1 MKNIQLWQKMTLG
14 FGLVILLMIMG
25 GVISLQTSHRLSDL
39 TEKLYM
45 HPFAVGTHIRDI
57 QTELVAIHRSMKDVA
72 ISETLEQMQKNREIV
87 DQNAE
92 NALKHFKILN
102 ERFLGDKKDIAL
114 AEKLFKE
121 WTPIRNKVI
130 EQRKIQIE
138 NNANE
143 ITRIEGAP
151 HVEKIVKSLNGLIEF
166 ARNKAMEFNKKA
178 RQVGTGAD
186 SADLVEKFY
195 RHPFTVSTTAIE
207 IEAETYKIL
216 KIMKDLSVSSTPEA
230 VNQMAMEVDSLI
242 PGIMNKFE
250 LLKER
255 FLGDK
260 SKIEATEQLFKDWK
274 PIRDKVIAMRLA
286 QVTANPG
293 EITVKE
299 GAPHLARLI
308 NVLNKVQDFAD
319 NKAVS
324 FNQNA
329 KEQAA
334 SSNQVLTILFALAAV
349 LAAAAGYFVTIG
361 ISRPMKQA
369 VNLAEQVANG
379 DLTQKLSLDQK
390 DEIGLLANSLN
401 RMSKNLRTMFS
412 DIASGT
418 QTLGVSSTD
427 LSSVSAQISS
437 NSEQTAERSNNVAA
451 AAEEMATNMN
461 STAAATEQ
469 TAGNIQMI
477 VSAAEEMTATIN
489 EISEN
494 TAQGSETTSKA
505 VDSAVKVSE
514 KVDELGRAAS
524 DISKVTETIAD
535 ISEQTN
541 LLALN
546 ATIEAARA
554 GEAGKGFAVVA
565 GEIKALAQQT
575 ADATREINEK
585 ISGVQ
590 STTDES
596 VSAIQEIVKVITDI
610 NDIVTSVAT
619 AVEEQSATT
628 QEIADNVSQA
638 AVGVREVSE
647 NVNQTSAVAGEV
659 TRDIAEVSQASTETN
674 VGSRQVNKSA
684 RELSKLA
691 ENLTRFVQKFK
702 I

>member
-25 GVISLQTSHRLSDL
+25 GVISLRTSHRLSDL

-72 ISETLEQMQKNREIV
+72 ISETLEQMQKNQEIV

-102 ERFLGDKKDIAL
+102 ERFLGDKKDIAM

-130 EQRKIQIE
+130 EQRRIQIE

-143 ITRIEGAP
+143 ITQIEGAP
-151 HVEKIVKSLNGLIEF
+151 HVEKIVKSLSGLIEF

-186 SADLVEKFY
+186 TADLVEKFY

-230 VNQMAMEVDSLI
+230 VKQMAMEVDSLI
-242 PGIMNKFE
+242 PGIMSKFE

-286 QVTANPG
+286 QVMANPG

-299 GAPHLARLI
+299 GAPHLFRLI

-334 SSNQVLTILFALAAV
+334 SSNQVLTVLFALAAV
-349 LAAAAGYFVTIG
+349 LAAAAGYFVTAG

-369 VNLAEQVANG
+369 VNFAEQVANG

-412 DIASGT
+412 DIAAGT
-418 QTLGVSSTD
+418 RTLGTSSTD

-477 VSAAEEMTATIN
+477 VSAAEEMTTTIN

>member
-25 GVISLQTSHRLSDL
+25 GVISLRTSHRLSDL

-72 ISETLEQMQKNREIV
+72 MSETLEQMQKNQEIV

-102 ERFLGDKKDIAL
+102 ERFLGDKKDIAM

-130 EQRKIQIE
+130 EQRRIQIE

-143 ITRIEGAP
+143 ITQIEGAP
-151 HVEKIVKSLNGLIEF
+151 HVEKIVKSLSGLIEF

-308 NVLNKVQDFAD
+308 NVLNFMVLSFLDF
-319 NKAVS
+319 VFPS
-324 FNQNA
+324 FLWLG
-329 KEQAA
+329 
-334 SSNQVLTILFALAAV
+334 S
-349 LAAAAGYFVTIG
+349 G
-361 ISRPMKQA
+361 ISR
-369 VNLAEQVANG
+369 NG
-379 DLTQKLSLDQK
+379 KP
-390 DEIGLLANSLN
+390 
-401 RMSKNLRTMFS
+401 
-412 DIASGT
+412 
-418 QTLGVSSTD
+418 
-427 LSSVSAQISS
+427 
-437 NSEQTAERSNNVAA
+437 
-451 AAEEMATNMN
+451 
-461 STAAATEQ
+461 
-469 TAGNIQMI
+469 
-477 VSAAEEMTATIN
+477 
-489 EISEN
+489 
-494 TAQGSETTSKA
+494 
-505 VDSAVKVSE
+505 
-514 KVDELGRAAS
+514 
-524 DISKVTETIAD
+524 
-535 ISEQTN
+535 
-541 LLALN
+541 
-546 ATIEAARA
+546 
-554 GEAGKGFAVVA
+554 
-565 GEIKALAQQT
+565 
-575 ADATREINEK
+575 RE
-585 ISGVQ
+585 
-590 STTDES
+590 
-596 VSAIQEIVKVITDI
+596 
-610 NDIVTSVAT
+610 
-619 AVEEQSATT
+619 
-628 QEIADNVSQA
+628 
-638 AVGVREVSE
+638 
-647 NVNQTSAVAGEV
+647 
-659 TRDIAEVSQASTETN
+659 
-674 VGSRQVNKSA
+674 
-684 RELSKLA
+684 
-691 ENLTRFVQKFK
+691 
-702 I
+702 

>member
-25 GVISLQTSHRLSDL
+25 GIISLRTSHRLSDL

-72 ISETLEQMQKNREIV
+72 MSETLEQMQKNREIV

-92 NALKHFKILN
+92 NALKHFKVLN

-130 EQRKIQIE
+130 EQRRIQIE

-151 HVEKIVKSLNGLIEF
+151 HVEKIVKSLSGLIEF
-166 ARNKAMEFNKKA
+166 ARNKAVEFSKKA
-178 RQVGTGAD
+178 RQGGTGAD
-186 SADLVEKFY
+186 TADLVEKFY

-230 VNQMAMEVDSLI
+230 VKQMAMEVDSLI
-242 PGIMNKFE
+242 PGIMSKFK

-299 GAPHLARLI
+299 GAPHLVRLI

-369 VNLAEQVANG
+369 VNFAEQVANG

-412 DIASGT
+412 DIAAGT

-477 VSAAEEMTATIN
+477 VSAAEEMTTTIN

-524 DISKVTETIAD
+524 DITKVTETIAD

-565 GEIKALAQQT
+565 GEIKTLAQQT

-628 QEIADNVSQA
+628 REIADNVSQA

-659 TRDIAEVSQASTETN
+659 TRDIAEVSQASKETN